1 MRHRKQKNKLGR
13 TASHRKATLANL
25 ASSLIRHK
33 KIQTT
38 HAKAKATRQFIE
50 PLITR
55 ARRGSLHDR
64 RQVLK
69 KIPRPEVV
77 KVLFGEIG
85 PKYKERPGGYTRI
98 VKLGFRGNDS
108 APVSQLE
115 LVDYV
120 EESKPSKPQESKKGS
135 KSKKASP
142 KEGAG
147 QSTTKKEE

>member
-1 MRHRKQKNKLGR
+1 M
-13 TASHRKATLANL
+13 LANL

-38 HAKAKATRQFIE
+38 HAKARATRRFVE

-69 KIPRPEVV
+69 KIPRPDVV
-77 KVLFGEIG
+77 KVLFDEIG
-85 PKYKERPGGYTRI
+85 PHYKERAGGYTRI

-115 LVDYV
+115 LVDFAQEKKTSKA
-120 EESKPSKPQESKKGS
+120 EEQKKGSRSKKGS
-135 KSKKASP
+135 PEKGSGP
-142 KEGAG
+142 ETGRKED
-147 QSTTKKEE
+147 